1 MKTAIVGSKERKD
14 QNRGPRLHSCLS
26 KLFIP
31 QISGVPDN
39 TKGKVLSKD
48 IKGVPIV
55 AQQ

>member
-39 TKGKVLSKD
+39 TKGKVVSKD